1 MGSLAR
7 QAEHGTTKVRR
18 KFNIKVKRNESK
30 RKVWHRKK
38 VRQKHRHKR
47 NASIGRRYDV
57 GEKYDVGGK
66 YDQNMDVW
74 KMKENCEKTS
84 LMSG

>member
-18 KFNIKVKRNESK
+18 KFNTKVRRNESK

-38 VRQKHRHKR
+38 VRQKHRYKR

-57 GEKYDVGGK
+57 GEKYDVVGK

-84 LMSG
+84 QMSG